1 MIRNSL
7 GAFAALAIAA
17 MVGAVALLA
26 QPGAVEAQSHS
37 ATRTF
42 QQDWASPGGVLQVTI
57 NASDYGFIGQ
67 VVETLPDGFTLASST
82 LASNQ
87 IDQEGQ
93 VVNF

>member
-1 MIRNSL
+1 MIRTSL

-67 VVETLPDGFTLASST
+67 VVETLPDGFTLQARRLRATRLTKRGKS
-82 LASNQ
+82 
-87 IDQEGQ
+87 
-93 VVNF
+93 